1 MGLFMEHIPEGL
13 KYTENHEWVSKDRNK
28 NIATI
33 GITNYAQEQ
42 LGEMVVVEL
51 PEIGLKVTAGDEVC
65 VLESVKAAA
74 DVFSPL
80 SGVIVAINEDLDE
93 APGLLNSDPYQDG
106 WLYKIEIQDIVE
118 YDELLDS
125 STYQGYVVESAED
138 Y

>member
-1 MGLFMEHIPEGL
+1 MEHIPEGL

>member
-1 MGLFMEHIPEGL
+1 MEHIPEGL

-80 SGVIVAINEDLDE
+80 SGVILAIDEDLDE
-93 APGLLNSDPYQDG
+93 APGLLNSDPYPDG